1 MMLTVRLRPE
11 LEGRIQTLAK
21 REGLT
26 KSQWVRR
33 LIEEGLKEK
42 RDEHPLTSY
51 QLAQELGLVGCIE
64 GEPDLAANSKKYLMG
79 KLRARRSR

>member
-1 MMLTVRLRPE
+1 MLTVRLKPE
-11 LEGRIQTLAK
+11 LESHIQAVAK
-21 REGLT
+21 REGLS

-33 LIEEGLKEK
+33 LIEQGLKEK
-42 RDEHPLTSY
+42 RDERPLTSY
-51 QLAQELGLVGCIE
+51 QLAQELGLVGCME